1 MVRIFETLSFLLNVS
16 SDVAEIDGIKKL
28 YHSISEVSERTGLAP
43 HVLRY
48 WETEFEELHPK
59 KNRAGN
65 RVYTD
70 DDIQILITIQRL
82 LKDDKYTLEG
92 ARQALA
98 RGEKPRPNDEEF
110 RAELI
115 RMKGFLKELLEQL

>member
-1 MVRIFETLSFLLNVS
+1 M
-16 SDVAEIDGIKKL
+16 AEVEGIRKL
-28 YHSISEVSERTGLAP
+28 YYSISEVSEMTGLAP

-48 WETEFEELHPK
+48 WETEFEQLRPK

-70 DDIQILITIQRL
+70 EDIRILRRIHSL

-92 ARQALA
+92 ARQALKSGA
-98 RGEKPRPNDEEF
+98 GSQSVSPEF
-110 RAELI
+110 REELK
-115 RMKGFLKELLEQL
+115 RLRDFLQELLHTL

>member
-1 MVRIFETLSFLLNVS
+1 MRV
-16 SDVAEIDGIKKL
+16 SDVEGIKKL
-28 YHSISEVSERTGLAP
+28 YYSISEVSALTGLAP

-70 DDIQILITIQRL
+70 DDIQTLGRIHSL

-92 ARQALA
+92 ARQALRA
-98 RGEKPRPNDEEF
+98 GAGAHVLNPEFRGELKRLRD
-110 RAELI
+110 
-115 RMKGFLKELLEQL
+115 FLQELLERL

>member
-1 MVRIFETLSFLLNVS
+1 MG
-16 SDVAEIDGIKKL
+16 EIEGIKKL
-28 YHSISEVSERTGLAP
+28 YYSISEVSEMTGLAP

-48 WETEFEELHPK
+48 WETEFEQLHPK

-70 DDIQILITIQRL
+70 EDIAMLGRIHSL

-92 ARQALA
+92 ARQALKSGDGPGMVS
-98 RGEKPRPNDEEF
+98 REF
-110 RAELI
+110 RAELK
-115 RMKGFLKELLEQL
+115 RLRDFLEELLQSL

>member
-1 MVRIFETLSFLLNVS
+1 M
-16 SDVAEIDGIKKL
+16 
-28 YHSISEVSERTGLAP
+28 TGLAP

-65 RVYTD
+65 RVYTAD
-70 DDIQILITIQRL
+70 DVQTLRRIHGL

-92 ARQALA
+92 ARQVLRSGSTKA
-98 RGEKPRPNDEEF
+98 EISPEF
-110 RAELI
+110 REDLK
-115 RMKGFLKELLEQL
+115 RLRDFLQELLHRL

>member
-1 MVRIFETLSFLLNVS
+1 MSEVE
-16 SDVAEIDGIKKL
+16 GITKL
-28 YHSISEVSERTGLAP
+28 YYSISEVSELTGLAP

-48 WETEFEELHPK
+48 WESEFDELHPK

-70 DDIQILITIQRL
+70 DDIQTLRRIHSL

-92 ARQALA
+92 ARQAMKT
-98 RGEKPRPNDEEF
+98 GVTPRPISPEF
-110 RAELI
+110 RRELK
-115 RMKGFLKELLEQL
+115 RLRDFLQELLERL

>member
-1 MVRIFETLSFLLNVS
+1 VS
-16 SDVAEIDGIKKL
+16 EVEGIRKL
-28 YHSISEVSERTGLAP
+28 YYSISEVSELTGLAP

-48 WETEFEELHPK
+48 WESEFEQLHPK

-70 DDIQILITIQRL
+70 EDLEMLRRIHSL

-92 ARQALA
+92 ARQALKE
-98 RGEKPRPNDEEF
+98 RGGQKEMNPEF
-110 RAELI
+110 RAEL
-115 RMKGFLKELLEQL
+115 RRLRDFLQELLDRL

>member
-1 MVRIFETLSFLLNVS
+1 MSEVE
-16 SDVAEIDGIKKL
+16 GIKKL
-28 YHSISEVSERTGLAP
+28 YYSISEVSSLTGLAP

-48 WETEFEELHPK
+48 WESEFEELHPK

-70 DDIQILITIQRL
+70 EDIQTLNRIHGL

-92 ARQALA
+92 ARQAMKA
-98 RGEKPRPNDEEF
+98 GDKAHRVSPEF
-110 RAELI
+110 RRDLQ
-115 RMKGFLKELLEQL
+115 RLRDFLQELLGRL